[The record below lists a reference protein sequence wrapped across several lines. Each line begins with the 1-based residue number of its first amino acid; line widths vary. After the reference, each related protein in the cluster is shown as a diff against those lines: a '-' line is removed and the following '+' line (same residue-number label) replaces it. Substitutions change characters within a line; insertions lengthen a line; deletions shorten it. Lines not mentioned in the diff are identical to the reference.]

1 MATNVTYTKDQMAT
15 IILPTAPDAGK
26 GKYYRLDKCEDGKII
41 FEQEKQ
47 PQAHIPY
54 IIVPN
59 EDFSIDP
66 GTLDLAGLSPD
77 TVSIAGISFIGSY
90 SREKLNEQEGWYI
103 DIIDTT
109 PDCQAEEGKA
119 YTIGALRAYLTVNW
133 DDPINHDG
141 SKGPGDKLEIVLKDN
156 ETGLT
161 PALSK
166 GEGDEIV
173 NGKLSNGKLFDL
185 QGRMLSDRPAR
196 SIYIEDGKKKVM
208 K

>member
-1 MATNVTYTKDQMAT
+1 MATAITFTKDQMAT

-26 GKYYRLDKCEDGKII
+26 GKYYKLDRCEDGKII

-47 PQAHIPY
+47 PQPHIPY

-90 SREKLNEQEGWYI
+90 SSKELNEQEGRYI
-103 DIIDTT
+103 DIIDLT

-119 YTIGALRAYLTVNW
+119 LLIGALRAYLTVNW
-133 DDPINHDG
+133 DDPYH
-141 SKGPGDKLEIVLKDN
+141 PGGTKSPAEKMEIVLKDN
-156 ETGLT
+156 PNGLSSLT
-161 PALSK
+161 PDPSPVR
-166 GEGDEIV
+166 EGSIY
-173 NGKLSNGKLFDL
+173 DL
-185 QGRMLSDRPAR
+185 QGRKISGKPAAR
-196 SIYIEDGKKKVM
+196 GIYIENGKKKV